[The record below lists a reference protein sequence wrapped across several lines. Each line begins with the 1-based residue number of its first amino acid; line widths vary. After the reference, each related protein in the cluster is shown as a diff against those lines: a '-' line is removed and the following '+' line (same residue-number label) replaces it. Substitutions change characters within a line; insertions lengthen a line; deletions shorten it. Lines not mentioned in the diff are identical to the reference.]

1 MLCLTLLPKN
11 TTIAPFIMNDH
22 STSGNTIHGEFTALA
37 PASMSEA
44 IVRAWSV
51 ERGAGSGDFESG
63 EQELLS
69 KFDKY
74 QNSARNRNLDGNFL
88 PNILFLVKIGTYYRG
103 CRRPFTLFNG
113 RNTVTFFGLESCT
126 AFNNR
131 KAVPATTSISAR
143 TWCPRPPVGTK
154 FHPWI
159 LAMCTDL

>member
-1 MLCLTLLPKN
+1 VR
-11 TTIAPFIMNDH
+11 
-22 STSGNTIHGEFTALA
+22 G
-37 PASMSEA
+37 PASLILEEA
-44 IVRAWSV
+44 AAMPETECIPFSPTMLYERGYCASV

-63 EQELLS
+63 EQELLF

-131 KAVPATTSISAR
+131 KAVPATMSISAR
-143 TWCPRPPVGTK
+143 TWCPRPLWAPSFTHGYWPCALTYNN
-154 FHPWI
+154 HR
-159 LAMCTDL
+159 

>member
-1 MLCLTLLPKN
+1 
-11 TTIAPFIMNDH
+11 
-22 STSGNTIHGEFTALA
+22 
-37 PASMSEA
+37 MSEA

-126 AFNNR
+126 TFNNR
-131 KAVPATTSISAR
+131 KAVPVTTSISAR